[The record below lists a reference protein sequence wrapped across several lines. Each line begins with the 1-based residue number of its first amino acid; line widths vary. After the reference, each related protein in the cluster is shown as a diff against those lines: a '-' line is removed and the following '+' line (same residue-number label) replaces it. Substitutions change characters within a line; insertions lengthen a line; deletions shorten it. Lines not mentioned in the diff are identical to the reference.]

1 MLQCSRGKQICI
13 PRCADL
19 QIFAPQLD
27 DYFSSAPY
35 HSKVRRPPDNLR
47 RAYPTEFRRQYVEGG
62 CTSSAPFFTC
72 SSRPKPPTSTP
83 RPAHQVAMDLLFPPV
98 KQSTFVRDRYK
109 TVASRPGILTNR
121 RSGHLK
127 ATQSIQT
134 FGSLC

>member
-47 RAYPTEFRRQYVEGG
+47 RAYPTEFRRQYVEGDVLLQHFFLRVHPAQSPRQVHPDQPTKSQWTY
-62 CTSSAPFFTC
+62 CSHLSNKAPLFETAIKLW
-72 SSRPKPPTSTP
+72 PV
-83 RPAHQVAMDLLFPPV
+83 AQV
-98 KQSTFVRDRYK
+98 Y
-109 TVASRPGILTNR
+109 
-121 RSGHLK
+121 
-127 ATQSIQT
+127 
-134 FGSLC
+134 

>member
-83 RPAHQVAMDLLFPPV
+83 PTSPP
-98 KQSTFVRDRYK
+98 SRNGL
-109 TVASRPGILTNR
+109 TVPTSQTKHLCSRP
-121 RSGHLK
+121 
-127 ATQSIQT
+127 Q
-134 FGSLC
+134 